1 LSLYHITKQDSRYWG
16 LCRDFTLKCI
26 RLDCFFITEPGRD
39 LLMCLDQAL
48 QHRSVSVTSDEPL
61 CISTWLGLDI
71 SQVLKYS
78 NHDDRMEEM
87 WTLISEKFRG
97 IPAGVAF
104 FEDNTR
110 PSQGWR
116 WAPRSL
122 LQNDNSSITTFQRT
136 NRWHQGKSAVP
147 TSSSLR
153 VKSSGF
159 LLKQKHY
166 RDGLPLHPWPGVRT
180 RDESRVLFRD
190 GNGTRFAIHH
200 SFRSQ
205 QWGSLST
212 QTRRDYYE
220 KHKRPISRAIL
231 QGGCA
236 VVLVNRLRDL
246 SMTVYDRTRDG
257 DDSLLVS
264 RKDHIEGSEKEL

>member
-1 LSLYHITKQDSRYWG
+1 LSLYHITKQDSRYWV
-16 LCRDFTLKCI
+16 LCRDFTLECI

-61 CISTWLGLDI
+61 CISTLLGLDI

-78 NHDDRMEEM
+78 NHDDRMEET
-87 WTLISEKFRG
+87 WTLVSEKFRG
-97 IPAGVAF
+97 MPAGVAF
-104 FEDNTR
+104 FEDNTL

-116 WAPRSL
+116 WTPRSL
-122 LQNDNSSITTFQRT
+122 LPNDNSSITTFQRT

-166 RDGLPLHPWPGVRT
+166 RNGLPLHPWPGVPSPDSARDFLLSDIPIFMLTSSLPRSLDLYIRFKHRNMCGPET
-180 RDESRVLFRD
+180 RAESCSVM
-190 GNGTRFAIHH
+190 GTE
-200 SFRSQ
+200 Q
-205 QWGSLST
+205 
-212 QTRRDYYE
+212 D
-220 KHKRPISRAIL
+220 L
-231 QGGCA
+231 QFI
-236 VVLVNRLRDL
+236 
-246 SMTVYDRTRDG
+246 TVFEASSG
-257 DDSLLVS
+257 AA
-264 RKDHIEGSEKEL
+264 